1 MKSKKSKLILSLA
14 VLGSLT
20 ATLGLAACGKGCG
33 KTEDENKTSSRLPA
47 PEITATNEG
56 LFWSE
61 VQTAKEYRY
70 KWNEDGNW
78 TKSTECF
85 AEYPATVGS
94 YTFYVEALTNGG
106 KSGRTTEFPLEVKT
120 FDVSCQQV
128 DNTFSF
134 TGESVWYSVN
144 GGEEAALDESL
155 LLDFTAGEVGTS
167 YTVEYYTKGGVW
179 TDETKTY
186 YVDGAKQT
194 ASLTVTQMLSAPVFR
209 LNAAGNGL
217 EWTADTNALKYE
229 VKVDGAST
237 EVEASATRVS
247 FPTEVGEH
255 KIEVRALTNGSWT
268 ASRISEFTFETKE
281 FGVPDVT
288 VTKDGES
295 YNIGW
300 DEGFSDWML
309 SSENDGAFTEQ
320 TNCSVPFS
328 ETTKLKLRSGYNA
341 DENVYY
347 LESKTLS
354 FGVRQLP
361 EIKFLKDG
369 VISWNETDEGA
380 AKTYFVSLETD
391 GESFGA
397 SIVNSLNV
405 SGEEAGNYV
414 FKVYAGQY
422 LDEGTTNATLY
433 LPSEVATLTFGV
445 LAAPELDYTT
455 NKLLWLVDE
464 NASAY
469 QYKINDGEWTTATED
484 GFAEVLNL
492 ATYHV
497 RAIGTDQAP
506 FFVTAKT
513 STLRFDPNV
522 VIDSLGYQTIAT
534 FGEKGYETQIAGPLQ
549 TNNSTPPGTG
559 EVLLQGATPEE
570 QAILDGATDG
580 VLKLTAGSSGGRNS
594 NLWANSDG
602 LSFELF
608 KGYEPKEGS
617 QIVIRLYMTSNVARE
632 TAWSRKQ
639 VTDEN
644 GETYIEETPANK
656 EGQII
661 ISAVGPS
668 KKNEGALY
676 ADEVWPAP
684 IKTDEWIEFTL
695 DLGSVTLMGG
705 KDKWGTEREGV
716 TEVKYLNVMFQNNGQ
731 LGDAIYVDYIQY
743 TPKQPSVN
751 LREFDFETNPEL
763 IKAFSHAVK
772 TKLVTQTV
780 AGLEKQ
786 VAAVEGLWKADGE
799 WTLNFN
805 DLLVPEGSLIS
816 FDLKV
821 VSDSDNGGSLNV
833 NGKFKD
839 NFANSAEWTTYDL
852 SITEDTVLSK
862 LSFGPYNPRFGY
874 SLYLDNIRITGPVP
888 VTDYFNIDYAE
899 LGAKRPT
906 LTATAQTAERN
917 IPKKNKRSQC

>member
-209 LNAAGNGL
+209 VNAAGNGL

-237 EVEASATRVS
+237 EVEASATSVS

-300 DEGFSDWML
+300 DEGFSGWML

-513 STLRFDPNV
+513 STLRFDPALT
-522 VIDSLGYQTIAT
+522 IDTEKGEEMLAT
-534 FGEKGYETQIAGPLQ
+534 FDDEGYMQQIANPLYTGNQ
-549 TNNSTPPGTG
+549 TSTGQKEIIT
-559 EVLLQGATPEE
+559 VGAN
-570 QAILDGATDG
+570 A
-580 VLKLTAGSSGGRNS
+580 
-594 NLWANSDG
+594 
-602 LSFELF
+602 
-608 KGYEPKEGS
+608 
-617 QIVIRLYMTSNVARE
+617 
-632 TAWSRKQ
+632 
-639 VTDEN
+639 
-644 GETYIEETPANK
+644 
-656 EGQII
+656 
-661 ISAVGPS
+661 
-668 KKNEGALY
+668 
-676 ADEVWPAP
+676 
-684 IKTDEWIEFTL
+684 
-695 DLGSVTLMGG
+695 
-705 KDKWGTEREGV
+705 
-716 TEVKYLNVMFQNNGQ
+716 
-731 LGDAIYVDYIQY
+731 
-743 TPKQPSVN
+743 
-751 LREFDFETNPEL
+751 
-763 IKAFSHAVK
+763 
-772 TKLVTQTV
+772 
-780 AGLEKQ
+780 
-786 VAAVEGLWKADGE
+786 
-799 WTLNFN
+799 
-805 DLLVPEGSLIS
+805 
-816 FDLKV
+816 
-821 VSDSDNGGSLNV
+821 
-833 NGKFKD
+833 
-839 NFANSAEWTTYDL
+839 
-852 SITEDTVLSK
+852 
-862 LSFGPYNPRFGY
+862 
-874 SLYLDNIRITGPVP
+874 
-888 VTDYFNIDYAE
+888 
-899 LGAKRPT
+899 
-906 LTATAQTAERN
+906 
-917 IPKKNKRSQC
+917 